1 MNTIATLRAY
11 ARPVYRTFLPL
22 LGAALLVTGTAPC
35 AQATE
40 KKKAAEVKAPSS
52 HRFFSFEDAPYYTSP
67 DKRIGVK
74 MLIDS
79 AKVGPTLAALQHLTM
94 LPTAEIKSHRHVYVT
109 ETLYV
114 LKGNLTLR
122 IAKEIKVM
130 GPNTVAYIPPQT
142 FHEYLNDSGDV
153 VEFLQYYSPS
163 GPEEEYRNWE
173 RPDAPKKAV
182 QAPAGPA
189 TPTAIVRP
197 AAPPVP
203 GSPQPL
209 LGTVRDESQPDTVA
223 SQAAP
228 AAVPPSQ
235 AAPIV
240 RPDKLGKLEFKLRL
254 ATGSVKLNAP
264 TKTAPDVKS
273 AGSRK

>member
-1 MNTIATLRAY
+1 MNMTATLRVY
-11 ARPVYRTFLPL
+11 ARPVCRTFLPL
-22 LGAALLVTGTAPC
+22 LAAVLLVAGPVSSVHAK
-35 AQATE
+35 E
-40 KKKAAEVKAPSS
+40 KKKNKAAEAQVPSS
-52 HRFFSFEDAPYYTSP
+52 HRFFAFDDAPYYTSP

-79 AKVGPTLAALQHLTM
+79 AKVGPTLTALQHLTM
-94 LPTAEIKSHRHVYVT
+94 LPTAAIKSHRHVYVT
-109 ETLYV
+109 EAVYV

-122 IAKEIKVM
+122 IEKEVKVM
-130 GPNTVAYIPPQT
+130 GPNSVAYIPPQT

-182 QAPAGPA
+182 QTAAAEPA

-197 AAPPVP
+197 PLPPVP

-209 LGTVRDESQPDTVA
+209 LGAVHEEQPQTDAVA
-223 SQAAP
+223 PMTTPDAIKAAP
-228 AAVPPSQ
+228 VS
-235 AAPIV
+235 
-240 RPDKLGKLEFKLRL
+240 RGKLEFKLKQ
-254 ATGSVKLNAP
+254 ATGTVKLDSPVRP
-264 TKTAPDVKS
+264 TTTSSK
-273 AGSRK
+273 